1 MQPLHVVRAGHGP
14 RAVLVHGSATDHTTW
29 SIQLASPLRERFEL
43 VAYDRRSAT
52 SIAAQVADLAQVIG
66 DAPALVIGSSF
77 GAIIALELA
86 RSRLAP
92 CAGLV
97 LIEPPMAPTDAPQD
111 IVATAR
117 AAIGGEPWPAPP
129 ATVGFLDQFDRV
141 VAEAGGPAAATFFLR
156 TVLGE
161 AAFAKIPRAFL
172 ERSTAKWA
180 EIRADCLALAVYQP
194 RYPELA
200 GLDLPVR
207 LVGGERSAPYFRV
220 TLDAL
225 AAALPNARIEIVP
238 RAGHMLHAE
247 APSRFAELVTRF
259 ADELGLR

>member
-1 MQPLHVVRAGHGP
+1 MQSLHVVRAGHGP
-14 RAVLVHGSATDHTTW
+14 RVVFVHGSATDHATW
-29 SIQLASPLRERFEL
+29 AIQLASPLRERFEL

-52 SIAAQVADLAQVIG
+52 TIAAQAADLAQVIG
-66 DAPALVIGSSF
+66 DVPALVIGSSF
-77 GAIIALELA
+77 GAIVALELA
-86 RSRLAP
+86 RSHLAP

-117 AAIGGEPWPAPP
+117 AAIGGEPSPSTPA
-129 ATVGFLDQFDRV
+129 ASGFLTEFDRV
-141 VAEAGGPAAATFFLR
+141 ATEDGGPAAAAFFLR

-161 AAFAKIPRAFL
+161 PTFAKIPGAFL

-180 EIRADCLALAVYQP
+180 EIRADCLALTAYQP

-200 GLDLPVR
+200 TLDLPVR

-225 AAALPNARIEIVP
+225 AAALPSAQIEIVP